1 MVQNTPFV
9 TLASIYYTSDEM
21 CKEAFLC
28 GKLIFV
34 RLVYGTPNTSL
45 CFATFH
51 NIWNGSIAYSALAR
65 IKT

>member
-51 NIWNGSIAYSALAR
+51 NI
-65 IKT
+65 